1 MDPNERTLMRQCVNG
16 VCHCDFRLTITNC
29 VEHQGLY
36 IVYMAFIAL
45 SGLVIFIGIG
55 IEYDRYFRKGH
66 RLFETGSGRGL
77 LRPKPVDCLVTFI
90 TIFNSIRL
98 LCALLLVID
107 NNPTN
112 VLARSFLFEFSWHFG
127 YGACALYLLGI
138 AQTLS
143 DSHKS
148 MTQGWLPAPKIVDII
163 GISFMMGPVVLH
175 NICSIAAGALAYTN
189 LPVAEEFT
197 NVLYG
202 LWFMHTITLSFTVL
216 FAGVR
221 LVRILKNHLT
231 KFPPTGERYK
241 SIRLGIFKIQSLMS
255 VISLCLGGYSVFLLV
270 YAILRDQVTQ
280 NSVGSIAM
288 AAIWNFWAPLAT
300 LIGEIALIVNPKLG
314 ENTDLGIKGS
324 SSDKTSRSNPLNM
337 FSNSTSGNNNNN
349 NNKGQSYNKNNKVNS
364 INNTKS
370 QLQSTPT
377 MTSTFN
383 HQQQSQLQSNYF
395 EDHTFDQSAL
405 FSSDI
410 TTINTTK
417 LDDLNASKHYSTT
430 TTLKSSSQ
438 YHVAPTL
445 SMSAFDPFI
454 KQDASQKLNGTLTKQ
469 MFAADV
475 DHTGVLT
482 NSSGIP
488 LVDSAYLQY
497 QYEYNNNNINSSKN
511 ALTRNDTD
519 SDIYAAYD
527 KSDFDMKSRS
537 SQSHLSF

>member
-1 MDPNERTLMRQCVNG
+1 
-16 VCHCDFRLTITNC
+16 
-29 VEHQGLY
+29 
-36 IVYMAFIAL
+36 
-45 SGLVIFIGIG
+45 
-55 IEYDRYFRKGH
+55 
-66 RLFETGSGRGL
+66 
-77 LRPKPVDCLVTFI
+77 
-90 TIFNSIRL
+90 
-98 LCALLLVID
+98 
-107 NNPTN
+107 
-112 VLARSFLFEFSWHFG
+112 
-127 YGACALYLLGI
+127 
-138 AQTLS
+138 
-143 DSHKS
+143 
-148 MTQGWLPAPKIVDII
+148 
-163 GISFMMGPVVLH
+163 
-175 NICSIAAGALAYTN
+175 
-189 LPVAEEFT
+189 
-197 NVLYG
+197 
-202 LWFMHTITLSFTVL
+202 
-216 FAGVR
+216 
-221 LVRILKNHLT
+221 
-231 KFPPTGERYK
+231 
-241 SIRLGIFKIQSLMS
+241 MS
-255 VISLCLGGYSVFLLV
+255 VISFCLGGYSVFLLV

-337 FSNSTSGNNNNN
+337 FSNSTTSGNI
-349 NNKGQSYNKNNKVNS
+349 NKVQGYNKNNKVNS
-364 INNTKS
+364 ISNTKS

-383 HQQQSQLQSNYF
+383 QPQIQSNYF

-410 TTINTTK
+410 TSTNTTN
-417 LDDLNASKHYSTT
+417 LDDLNVSKHYSTT

-475 DHTGVLT
+475 DHTGVLI

-497 QYEYNNNNINSSKN
+497 QYEYNNNNNSKKN
-511 ALTRNDTD
+511 TLTRNDTD
-519 SDIYAAYD
+519 SDIYASCD
-527 KSDFDMKSRS
+527 KSDFDVKSRS